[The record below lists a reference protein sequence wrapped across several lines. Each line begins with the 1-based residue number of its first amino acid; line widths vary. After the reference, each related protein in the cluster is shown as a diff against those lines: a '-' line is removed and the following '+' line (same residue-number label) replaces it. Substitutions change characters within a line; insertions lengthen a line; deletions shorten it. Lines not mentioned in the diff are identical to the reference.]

1 MNLTE
6 RYVSAF
12 TLAML
17 SKVANMNTAK
27 QCAIEGLNALQERD
41 AEWVKFVKEN
51 YNIEIDYEKIAAQY
65 KEARKVV
72 NGY

>member
-12 TLAML
+12 TLTML

-41 AEWVKFVKEN
+41 AEWVKFIKEN
-51 YNIEIDYEKIAAQY
+51 YNIEIDYEKIVAD
-65 KEARKVV
+65 RKSTRL
-72 NGY
+72 NSSH